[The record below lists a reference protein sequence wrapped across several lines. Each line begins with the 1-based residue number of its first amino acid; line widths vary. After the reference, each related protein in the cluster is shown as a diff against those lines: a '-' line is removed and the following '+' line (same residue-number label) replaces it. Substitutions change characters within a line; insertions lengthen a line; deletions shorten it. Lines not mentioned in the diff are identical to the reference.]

1 MSMRDACS
9 LSRERETCPE
19 RSRRGVRVRA
29 FKTGF
34 LSCLFLALP
43 LLATA
48 SPEGPRLG
56 RPASPEEIRAA
67 DISVFPDGTGLPAGQ
82 GTAVEGKPIYDA
94 RCAACHGP
102 KGTGGSAGEL
112 AGGASLTGPHPDKTI
127 GTYWPYATTIFDFV
141 RRSMPLDAPRSLA
154 DEQVYAVT
162 AYLLHING
170 IIGEQVEMNAKSLPE
185 VKMPNREGFVRVW
198 PEEKRP

>member
-1 MSMRDACS
+1 MSMRDCYPLS
-9 LSRERETCPE
+9 LRERA
-19 RSRRGVRVRA
+19 RVRA
-29 FKTGF
+29 IKTGF
-34 LSCLFLALP
+34 LPFFLSALP

-67 DISVFPDGTGLPAGQ
+67 DINVFPDGGGLPPGK
-82 GTAVEGKPIYDA
+82 GTALEGKPIYEA

-170 IIGEQVEMNAKSLPE
+170 IIGEQAEMNAKSLSE